1 MKSDKLGKIIAAV
14 RKESPPAP
22 ATGFDFLVLQA
33 VQREPI
39 RRTSTVSDQ
48 LTALFPRLAGAA
60 VATIALC
67 VAVDWL
73 AAGAQTGLVEGMA
86 QLSQQWFLSGGGI

>member
-1 MKSDKLGKIIAAV
+1 M
-14 RKESPPAP
+14 
-22 ATGFDFLVLQA
+22 QA
-33 VQREPI
+33 VQREPA
-39 RRTSTVSDQ
+39 RRAPTLADQ
-48 LTALFPRLAGAA
+48 LNALFPRLSGAA

-73 AAGAQTGLVEGMA
+73 AAGAQTGLVEGME